1 MRKTNDLRKQLLTH
15 IKLAQEK
22 FECYEKIY
30 IGLSEDGKKYLQT
43 QSRVYKRKVSD
54 IQEMIFPYLN
64 RNCPTC
70 INCCKLYT
78 PELSIYIAGT
88 IGCFE
93 FIDYLLVRFD
103 TILPKPNFGNMENNL
118 CPFWAEGC
126 TLPSD
131 CRSFSCT
138 RYFCD
143 KLKREINMKAISEH
157 LNDLE
162 LLLDNFSIKECLG
175 MNTQS

>member
-1 MRKTNDLRKQLLTH
+1 MRKANDTKERVLKDIR
-15 IKLAQEK
+15 LAQKK

-30 IGLSEDGKKYLQT
+30 IGLGEEGKRYLQS
-43 QSRVYKRKVSD
+43 QSKLYKEKVAD
-54 IQEMIFPYLN
+54 IQKLILPSLK

-78 PELSIYIAGT
+78 PELSIYIAST

-93 FIDYLLVRFD
+93 FVDYLLVRFD
-103 TILPKPNFGNMENNL
+103 TILPKPNFRNMKNNL
-118 CPFWAEGC
+118 CPFWSEGC

-143 KLKREINMKAISEH
+143 KLKREINMKAVSDH

-162 LLLDNFSIKECLG
+162 LLLDNFSIKACLG
-175 MNTQS
+175 MNIQS

>member
-1 MRKTNDLRKQLLTH
+1 MRKANGSKKRLLTD
-15 IKLAQEK
+15 IKLAQKK

-30 IGLSEDGKKYLQT
+30 IGLDEEGKRYLQS
-43 QSRVYKRKVSD
+43 QSKLYKEKVAN
-54 IQEMIFPYLN
+54 IQKLIQPSLK

-93 FIDYLLVRFD
+93 FIDYLLVRYD
-103 TILPKPNFGNMENNL
+103 TVLPNPNLENMKNNL
-118 CPFWAEGC
+118 CPYWDEGC
-126 TLPSD
+126 ILPSD

-138 RYFCD
+138 KYFCD
-143 KLKREINMKAISEH
+143 ALKTEIDMKIISGH
-157 LNDLE
+157 LSVIE
-162 LLLDNFSIKECLG
+162 ALLDNFSIKKCLG
-175 MNTQS
+175 MNTLT